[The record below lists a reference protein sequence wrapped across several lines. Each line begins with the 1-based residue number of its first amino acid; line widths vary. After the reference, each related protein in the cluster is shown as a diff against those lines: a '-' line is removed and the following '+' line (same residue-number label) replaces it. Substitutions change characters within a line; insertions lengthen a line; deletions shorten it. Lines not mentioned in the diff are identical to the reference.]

1 MARLTARQVA
11 RRTARSA
18 DCRPVGR
25 RWAVEWPARLGR
37 FGRVRSARAAAP
49 GRGGYGADTGS
60 ATVWLLAL
68 AMLGTT
74 VFAATVAVGTV
85 VAARHRAESAA
96 DLAALAAADRLLLD
110 PDGGCARAVG
120 IAAAQ
125 GAALVSCAVDRSADA
140 VEVVAEVPVGGL
152 PRRLPVGPARAR
164 SRAGPVRAPATAA
177 EDGLGEALGGP
188 SGPGT
193 PGGTPSAAPTAPGPL
208 PAPGA
213 PTAPGGAVA
222 S

>member
-1 MARLTARQVA
+1 MA
-11 RRTARSA
+11 
-18 DCRPVGR
+18 
-25 RWAVEWPARLGR
+25 
-37 FGRVRSARAAAP
+37 RVRSARAAVP
-49 GRGGYGADTGS
+49 GRCGYGADTGS

-68 AMLGTT
+68 AMLGTA

-96 DLAALAAADRLLLD
+96 DLAALAAADLLLLD

-125 GAALVSCAVDRSADA
+125 GAAVVSCAVDRSADA

-177 EDGLGEALGGP
+177 EDGLGAALGGP
-188 SGPGT
+188 GGPGGPGT
-193 PGGTPSAAPTAPGPL
+193 SGGTPSAAPTAPGPL
-208 PAPGA
+208 PTPGA

>member
-1 MARLTARQVA
+1 
-11 RRTARSA
+11 
-18 DCRPVGR
+18 
-25 RWAVEWPARLGR
+25 
-37 FGRVRSARAAAP
+37 
-49 GRGGYGADTGS
+49 
-60 ATVWLLAL
+60 
-68 AMLGTT
+68 MLGTT

-188 SGPGT
+188 GGPGGPSGPGT
-193 PGGTPSAAPTAPGPL
+193 SGGTPSAAPTAPGPL